1 MIPVRR
7 LSGRPLVMGGIAA
20 VALASGAGVTLA
32 VTSGGAEPAAAAAT
46 AASQASPSPAPS
58 APKRQVLPWHGP
70 LGKLGFG
77 PGLRPGLGAFGA
89 VHGQFVVPK
98 DGGGYQTVDTQ
109 RGSVTAVSAT
119 SITVKSS
126 DGFSKTYQ
134 VSSDTIVDA
143 HRDGISSIKTGQ
155 QVAITATASG
165 STVTASNIID
175 MSAFPKE
182 VMPHWKHAGWRGGP
196 GGSSSSPAPAGT
208 SGWFG

>member
-7 LSGRPLVMGGIAA
+7 LPGRPLVIGGIAA

-32 VTSGGAEPAAAAAT
+32 VTSGGSPPAAAAAT
-46 AASQASPSPAPS
+46 EASQASPSPTPS
-58 APKRQVLPWHGP
+58 GPPRQVAPWHRAF
-70 LGKLGFG
+70 GKLGFG
-77 PGLRPGLGAFGA
+77 PGLGAFGA

-109 RGSVTAVSAT
+109 RGSVTAVSST
-119 SITVKSS
+119 SITVKSA

-155 QVAITATASG
+155 QVVITG

-175 MSAFPKE
+175 MSTFPKE
-182 VMPHWKHAGWRGGP
+182 VMPHWRHADRNGADWP
-196 GGSSSSPAPAGT
+196 SGSAGT
-208 SGWFG
+208 SGFFG